1 MLKVPICLSKHH
13 VNSSAR
19 WSECITGVSEYF
31 IRKCGKVRNGQDT
44 DKRVSMEH
52 KICEMSHQ
60 TSLFHSQIL
69 QCKTKRCEY
78 PHISGTYGDIDKM
91 DDHIYPYC
99 CNLYRKHIPAEI
111 GVSWGGAMPWEIY
124 RSHSSMSTFPQLK
137 DGFLARFSLNC
148 WS

>member
-78 PHISGTYGDIDKM
+78 PHISGTYGDIDKV

-99 CNLYRKHIPAEI
+99 CIENIYLPRLAFPGVELCPGRYTEGIAPCQHFPNLRTD
-111 GVSWGGAMPWEIY
+111 S
-124 RSHSSMSTFPQLK
+124 
-137 DGFLARFSLNC
+137 
-148 WS
+148 